1 MSSCQDAQF
10 HEAALGLGKSKG
22 AAKEIATLRKFLYR
36 NQTQRFS
43 DKASAR
49 LIDAIVIYAHHEDG
63 EGLLDD
69 ALKMP
74 FTVFS
79 TKQKSKMLKWM
90 EERKKQDSN
99 GDDTTASKSK
109 LISFSVIN
117 VQDNKASLM
126 NGETCESY
134 EDVLLPE
141 GELCDAIQK
150 AFAASDEA
158 LDVLATLMMK
168 ELRSTTSK
176 DDTILL
182 KQVKL
187 RTQ

>member
-1 MSSCQDAQF
+1 MSGLDDRCAQF
-10 HEAALGLGKSKG
+10 HEAAIGSGKSKG

-49 LIDAIVIYAHHEDG
+49 LLDAIAIFAQHEDG

-90 EERKKQDSN
+90 EERKRHNN
-99 GDDTTASKSK
+99 GGDKSTAVPTK
-109 LISFSVIN
+109 LILFSVID
-117 VQDNKASLM
+117 VQGNKASLM
-126 NGETCESY
+126 NEETGESY
-134 EDVLLPE
+134 EDVLLPD
-141 GELCDAIQK
+141 GELGEAIQK

-158 LDVLATLMMK
+158 LDVLATLVG
-168 ELRSTTSK
+168 ERV
-176 DDTILL
+176 TIHNI
-182 KQVKL
+182 K
-187 RTQ
+187 R